1 MLFSCV
7 MTADEECDAGLD
19 GNECCTSK
27 CKKKI
32 LTGTCY
38 KGIKSYRGLL
48 SGSNEKQNCRTA
60 EQSNTPEGLQLT
72 THKS

>member
-1 MLFSCV
+1 MMFSCV
-7 MTADEECDAGLD
+7 ITTDEECDAGLD
-19 GNECCTSK
+19 GNECCTSG

-48 SGSNEKQNCRTA
+48 SHTYKIILRGCVSEKGDNSKNEN
-60 EQSNTPEGLQLT
+60 SF
-72 THKS
+72 

>member
-38 KGIKSYRGLL
+38 KGIHSFRGLFSHTYKIIL
-48 SGSNEKQNCRTA
+48 C
-60 EQSNTPEGLQLT
+60 
-72 THKS
+72 